1 MSTKKFGKQFA
12 IALALFLLGYFSFN
26 NNLFAQTLEKP
37 KVSIAV
43 GGKNLLYYLPL
54 TIAEQLGYFKDEGL
68 QVEISDFAG
77 GTKALQALVGG
88 SADVVSGAYEHSIN
102 MQAKGQMITSFV
114 LQGRAPQIVFG
125 VSNKTMP
132 NYKTIAD
139 LKGKKIGVTAPGS
152 STNIVAN
159 FVLAKGGLKPTDV
172 SFIGV
177 GTAAGALTALRSGQI
192 DAISNLDPV
201 VTMLQ
206 QKNDIKVIADTRK
219 LSDTDVFFGGPMPAA
234 SLYASEA
241 FIKKNPNTTQALTNA
256 MVRAMHWLQKAG
268 PSDIIKVVPES
279 YLLGDRAL
287 YLDAFGRMREA
298 ISPDGVFPDAGPKT
312 ALRTLQTLEPGL
324 ADKKIDLSRTFTN
337 EFVKKAN
344 LKYKQDK

>member
-1 MSTKKFGKQFA
+1 MKIRFKKLAA
-12 IALALFLLGYFSFN
+12 IAGMTAIGILATSSSAW
-26 NNLFAQTLEKP
+26 AQALEKQ

-43 GGKNLLYYLPL
+43 GGKNLFYYLPL

-77 GTKALQALVGG
+77 GAKALQALVGG
-88 SADVVSGAYEHSIN
+88 SADVVSGAFEHTIN
-102 MQAKGQMITSFV
+102 MQAKNQVITAFV

-132 NYKTIAD
+132 NYQSIAD

-152 STNIVAN
+152 STNIMAN
-159 FVLAKGGLKPTDV
+159 FVLAKGGLKPSDV

-177 GTAAGALTALRSGQI
+177 GTSAGALSALRSGQI

-206 QKNDIKVIADTRK
+206 QKNEIKVIADTRTLK
-219 LSDTDVFFGGPMPAA
+219 DTNELFGGPMPAA
-234 SLYASEA
+234 TLYTTEA
-241 FIKKNPNTTQALTNA
+241 FLKKNPNTSQALTNA
-256 MVRAMHWLQKAG
+256 MVRALKWLQKAG

-287 YLDAFGRMREA
+287 YIDAFTKVREA
-298 ISPDGVFPDAGPKT
+298 ISPDGVFPEAGPKT
-312 ALRTLQTLEPGL
+312 ALNALQSFDPEMSSKTV
-324 ADKKIDLSRTFTN
+324 DLNKTFTN
-337 EFVKKAN
+337 EMVAKAN
-344 LKYKQDK
+344 AKYK